1 MARLLLIIFAFA
13 GLTNGLF
20 AQSLRFPNGAKAAI
34 CLTYD
39 DGMSSQIQVAIPQ
52 LDRAGLKGTFFLNGQ
67 TEIPLVLLWRKAA
80 QNGHELANHSLFHP
94 CESWKNEWASA
105 NYTNARMIR
114 EMAVLN
120 TELFL
125 IDNKTEPRSYAYPCS
140 EVTLRGKSYVDTLR
154 QTGIVRYARIGGD
167 NKAVITDFQSLDS
180 LLVPS
185 YAVAH
190 GTSGEQ
196 LIDFAKQTEAKG
208 GLGVF
213 MFHGIGNQWIVTP
226 NESHQKL
233 VDYLAQNKDKIWVA
247 TFSEIMTYVTDW
259 QKKHPK
265 SR

>member
-1 MARLLLIIFAFA
+1 MVRFRFIIALLV
-13 GLTNGLF
+13 LTNGLF

-39 DGMSSQIQVAIPQ
+39 DGMSSQVQVALPQ
-52 LDRAGLKGTFFLNGQ
+52 LDHAGLKGTFFLNGQ

-94 CESWKNEWASA
+94 CESWKTEWASA
-105 NYTNARMIR
+105 NYTHTRMIR
-114 EMAVLN
+114 EMEVLN
-120 TELFL
+120 AELFL
-125 IDNKTEPRSYAYPCS
+125 IDNQTQPRSYAYPCT
-140 EVTLRGKSYVDTLR
+140 EITLRGKSYVDTLR

-167 NKAVITDFQSLDS
+167 NQAIITDFKGLDS

-185 YAVAH
+185 YAVGH

-196 LIDFAKQTEAKG
+196 LIEFVKQTEAKG

-213 MFHGIGNQWIVTP
+213 MFHGIGSQWLVTP

-233 VDYLAQNKDKIWVA
+233 VDYLAQHKETIWVA
-247 TFSEIMTYVTDW
+247 TFSEIMKYVTEW
-259 QKKHPK
+259 QKNFAKN
-265 SR
+265 R